1 MALDLGLRVW
11 DPVKNMKVLVVGSG
25 GREHALCWKI
35 AKSKMVDEVL
45 CAPGNAGTALVA
57 RNVAV
62 QATDVERILAVVR
75 RENGG
80 LVVIGPETSLD
91 VGLADTLREAKVP
104 VFGPGIKGARLESS
118 KVYSKDLMERHRI
131 PTASSRTFDRSGAAK
146 GYLENCDTW
155 PQVVKADGLAAG
167 KGVYVCQDLE
177 EGRAAVDAIME
188 EKRHGSSGTRILV
201 EEFMEGQEASVF
213 AIIDGRTI
221 LILETVQDHKQV
233 GEGNKGPNT
242 GGMGVLSPMGEINTR
257 LHRQIEQRVLIPTV
271 HAMRQEGIDFHG
283 VLFVGLMMTEG
294 GPRVVE
300 YNVRFGDPETQALV
314 RRWKSDIVPVL
325 LACAKG
331 ELEKVS
337 APEWDGR
344 PCVGVVA
351 AAGGYPDEYRK
362 GDVISGLR
370 QAEEVDDVV
379 VFHAGTE
386 EEDGEI
392 VTAGGRVL
400 CITAMGADVDT
411 ARSNAYEAYDKIRW
425 EDKFARR
432 DIGKV
437 VLEETPKASAQVD
450 EA

>member
-1 MALDLGLRVW
+1 
-11 DPVKNMKVLVVGSG
+11 MKVLVVGSG

-45 CAPGNAGTALVA
+45 CAPGNAGTATVA

-62 QATDVERILAVVR
+62 QATDVDRLLAVVR
-75 RENGG
+75 RENIG
-80 LVVIGPETSLD
+80 LVVIGPEDALEA
-91 VGLADTLREAKVP
+91 GLADVLREAKVP
-104 VFGPGIKGARLESS
+104 VFGPGKKGTRLESS

-131 PTASSRTFDRSGAAK
+131 PTAASRTFDRSGAAK

-167 KGVYVCQDLE
+167 KGVYVCADLE

-188 EKRHGSSGTRILV
+188 EKRHGASGTRILV
-201 EEFMEGQEASVF
+201 EEFMEGEEASVF

-242 GGMGVLSPMGEINTR
+242 GGMGVLSPVREISSR
-257 LHRQIEQRVLIPTV
+257 LHRQIEQRVLIPSV

-331 ELEKVS
+331 ELEKIS
-337 APEWDGR
+337 PPEWDAR
-344 PCVGVVA
+344 PSVGVVA
-351 AAGGYPDEYRK
+351 CAGGYPGDYRK
-362 GDVISGLR
+362 GDVIDGLR
-370 QAEEVDDVV
+370 QAGEVDDVV
-379 VFHAGTE
+379 VFHAGTTE
-386 EEDGEI
+386 KDGDV
-392 VTAGGRVL
+392 VTSGGRVL
-400 CITAMGADVDT
+400 CVTALGDDVES
-411 ARSNAYEAYDKIRW
+411 ARANAYEGYDKIRW

-432 DIGKV
+432 DIGLV
-437 VLEETPKASAQVD
+437 IREEKPAVTQAD
-450 EA
+450 EN

>member
-1 MALDLGLRVW
+1 
-11 DPVKNMKVLVVGSG
+11 MKVLVVGSG

-45 CAPGNAGTALVA
+45 CAPGNAGTAEVA

-75 RENGG
+75 RENVG

-104 VFGPGIKGARLESS
+104 VFGPGLKGAKLESS

-131 PTASSRTFDRSGAAK
+131 PTASSRSFDRSGAAK
-146 GYLENCDTW
+146 GYLENCDIW

-188 EKRHGSSGTRILV
+188 EKRYGDSGTRILI
-201 EEFMEGQEASVF
+201 EEFMKGQEASVF

-242 GGMGVLSPMGEINTR
+242 GGMGVLSPMGEINAR

-331 ELEKVS
+331 ELEKVTP
-337 APEWDGR
+337 PEWDGR

-362 GDVISGLR
+362 GDVISGLP
-370 QAEEVDDVV
+370 QANQVEDVV
-379 VFHAGTE
+379 VFHAGTAE
-386 EEDGEI
+386 KDGEI

-400 CITAMGADVDT
+400 CITAMGADVDA
-411 ARSNAYEAYDKIRW
+411 ARANAYEAYDKIRW

-432 DIGKV
+432 DIGNV
-437 VLEETPKASAQVD
+437 VVEETPKASAQA
-450 EA
+450 EEN

>member
-1 MALDLGLRVW
+1 
-11 DPVKNMKVLVVGSG
+11 MKVLVVGSG

-62 QATDVERILAVVR
+62 EATDVERLLAVVR
-75 RENGG
+75 RENIG
-80 LVVIGPETSLD
+80 LVVIGPEDALEA
-91 VGLADTLREAKVP
+91 GLADRLREAKVP
-104 VFGPGIKGARLESS
+104 VFGPGKKGSRLESS

-146 GYLENCDTW
+146 GYLENCELW
-155 PQVVKADGLAAG
+155 PQVIKADGLAAG
-167 KGVYVCQDLE
+167 KGVYVCKDLE
-177 EGRAAVDAIME
+177 EARAAVDAIME
-188 EKRHGSSGTRILV
+188 EKRHGKSGTRILV
-201 EEFMEGQEASVF
+201 EEFMEGEEASVF

-242 GGMGVLSPMGEINTR
+242 GGMGVLSPVSEISTR

-331 ELEKVS
+331 ELESVEP
-337 APEWDGR
+337 PEWDGR

-351 AAGGYPDEYRK
+351 AAGGYPDDYRK
-362 GDVISGLR
+362 GDVITGIR
-370 QAEEVDDVV
+370 QAEEVENVV
-379 VFHAGTE
+379 VFQAGTAE
-386 EEDGEI
+386 KNGNV

-400 CITAMGADVDT
+400 CVTAMGADVET
-411 ARSNAYEAYDKIRW
+411 ARASAYEGYDSIRFD
-425 EDKFARR
+425 DKFARR
-432 DIGKV
+432 DIGRV
-437 VLEETPKASAQVD
+437 VREETPVATPQREEK
-450 EA
+450 